1 MWFKPMIEIFLNEW
15 GITIRD
21 DCGKFRPLNDVVAE
35 FSELYDLQ
43 DHMGQ
48 VALLASAIMAQQS
61 DENDSMVAS
70 PDGLYDALIQVC
82 VEKQKENHPNDQ

>member
-15 GITIRD
+15 GIAIRD
-21 DCGKFRPLNDVVAE
+21 DCGEFRPLNDVVAE
-35 FSELYDLQ
+35 FSKLYDLQ

-61 DENDSMVAS
+61 DENDSMVSS

>member
-15 GITIRD
+15 GIAIRD

-48 VALLASAIMAQQS
+48 AALLRQ
-61 DENDSMVAS
+61 
-70 PDGLYDALIQVC
+70 L
-82 VEKQKENHPNDQ
+82 